1 MRIVIT
7 GASGF
12 IGYHL
17 MRRLSNLGADHI
29 GLSRSNQSG
38 LIQVSD
44 YKDSPNGDVLVHL
57 GETNDRRLV
66 NELSSDYE
74 QQAISLL
81 KKLIKKDYQKII
93 YASSSVLYGDSYTS
107 PCRVSDKVFIVDTYT
122 RVKRKSEK
130 AVINS
135 GGTVAR
141 LSNIYGPG
149 MSDTNV
155 LSTMLC
161 QLNEDGPMRL
171 LNTLPV
177 RDFLWVE
184 DAADALATMIY
195 SDVSGIYNVGSGL
208 GTSISQLAHDV
219 ITSAGQEPR
228 KVVSTLTKVKKTSLV
243 LDISQTKTDLSWQ
256 PKVVLRKGIQYLV
269 NEIRQERK

>member
-1 MRIVIT
+1 MRIVVT

-12 IGYHL
+12 LGYHL
-17 MRRLSNLGADHI
+17 LKRLSNLGADHI
-29 GLSRSNQSG
+29 GLSRSRQPG
-38 LIQVSD
+38 LVQVSD

-66 NELSSDYE
+66 NELSSVYE

-81 KKLIKKDYQKII
+81 EKLIKKGYQKII
-93 YASSSVLYGDSYTS
+93 YASSSVLYGDAYTS
-107 PCRVSDKVFIVDTYT
+107 PCRVSDKVFVVDTYT
-122 RVKRKSEK
+122 RVKRESEK
-130 AVINS
+130 AVVNS

-141 LSNIYGPG
+141 FSNLYGPG

-155 LSTMLC
+155 LSTILR
-161 QLNEDGPMRL
+161 QLNVNGPMRL
-171 LNTLPV
+171 LNILPV

-184 DAADALATMIY
+184 DAADALTAMIY

-219 ITSAGQEPR
+219 IISAGQEPR
-228 KVVSTLTKVKKTSLV
+228 GVVSTLNGAIKTHLV
-243 LDISQTKTDLSWQ
+243 LDISQTKTDLNWQ
-256 PKVVLRKGIQYLV
+256 PKMVLKKGIRYLV
-269 NEIRQERK
+269 SETKQ